1 VFARDAAS
9 CIAWGG
15 LRLVRGAAGAD
26 DSRLPELEAALRIH
40 DIVAA
45 EAGGIADMDA
55 AADAIYGR
63 AGGTS

>member
-1 VFARDAAS
+1 
-9 CIAWGG
+9 
-15 LRLVRGAAGAD
+15 
-26 DSRLPELEAALRIH
+26 LRID